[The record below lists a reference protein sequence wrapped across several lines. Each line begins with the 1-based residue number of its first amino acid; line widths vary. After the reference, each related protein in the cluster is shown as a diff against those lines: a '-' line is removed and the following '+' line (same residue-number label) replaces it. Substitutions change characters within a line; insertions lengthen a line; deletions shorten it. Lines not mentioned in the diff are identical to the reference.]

1 MKASKDRVVKLAR
14 RLPMIWANINAC
26 ATGAAKHSKHTPEHI
41 RWANA
46 AKTAEAQRVA
56 TEDLICALPATS
68 LAGAAVHIMLARQY
82 FDIVRSYIPI
92 DDERVEEDVDRT
104 FRALC
109 SALAVVAR
117 EAGLDLREVEIGRAH
132 V

>member
-26 ATGAAKHSKHTPEHI
+26 ETGAAKHSKHTPEHSK
-41 RWANA
+41 WANA

-104 FRALC
+104 LDRK
-109 SALAVVAR
+109 ST
-117 EAGLDLREVEIGRAH
+117 GLNSSH
-132 V
+132 